1 MENKLK
7 KLEIRKLL
15 QEYNFILTDSEYK
28 MEMISE
34 NRDIFLEKANEVK
47 KALSIED
54 TPKAQP
60 SVEKKEGEVDNKKI
74 NPDTVSDQT
83 KKKVRNVYREIA
95 KVTHP
100 DRIKSDKFL
109 DVYIAATKAADE
121 FNLFEL
127 YQICAELG
135 VDIEL
140 ESNDVGL
147 LMALINSKR
156 EELKKIDFSFI
167 WLWINATNESEKEE
181 LIKIFVKQ
189 TS

>member
-7 KLEIRKLL
+7 KLEIKRLL

-28 MEMISE
+28 MEMINE
-34 NRDIFLEKANEVK
+34 NRDMFLEKANELK
-47 KALSIED
+47 KALNIEN
-54 TPKAQP
+54 TPKTPPP
-60 SVEKKEGEVDNKKI
+60 SEKKDEEVKDKKI
-74 NPDTVSDQT
+74 DPEVVSPQT
-83 KKKVRNVYREIA
+83 KKKVRNIYREIV

-100 DRIKSDKFL
+100 DKINSDEFL
-109 DVYIAATKAADE
+109 EVYINATKAADE

-127 YQICAELG
+127 YKICAELRID
-135 VDIEL
+135 VEL
-140 ESNDVGL
+140 DTDDVGL
-147 LMALINSKR
+147 LMALIHSKR

-167 WLWINATNESEKEE
+167 WLWINARNESEKEE